1 MKALISIK
9 EEGKTIQRDMKY
21 LKEEIVFLIA
31 ANKETKDKI
40 SKMQDDCVYDT
51 EEEEEETEIF
61 LDKNRFEDFE
71 ELFQI

>member
-51 EEEEEETEIF
+51 EEEETEIF